1 MKHNMFGYSRRSCA
15 KGFLERGLTLADR
28 GAVGR
33 LVTGLKSGVVA
44 VTEDYEAEKEH
55 L

>member
-1 MKHNMFGYSRRSCA
+1 MKHNMFGYLRRLCA
-15 KGFLERGLTLADR
+15 KGSLERELTLGDR
-28 GAVGR
+28 GAVGS

-44 VTEDYEAEKEH
+44 VTEDYKAAMEH